1 VELDIHSQTTK
12 RVLQFVG
19 QLWGLLVRVFEDR
32 IKGCVEKKLRQIS
45 RCFKIELKGDKW
57 PYFTTIDRI
66 A

>member
-1 VELDIHSQTTK
+1 M
-12 RVLQFVG
+12 
-19 QLWGLLVRVFEDR
+19 RVFEDR